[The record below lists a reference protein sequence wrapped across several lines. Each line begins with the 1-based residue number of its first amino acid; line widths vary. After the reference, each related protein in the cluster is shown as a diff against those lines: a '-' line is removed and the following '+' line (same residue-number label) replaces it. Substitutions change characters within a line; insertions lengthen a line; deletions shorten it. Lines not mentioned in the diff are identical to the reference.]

1 LTIVEL
7 IQKSIL
13 KLNMTNWWPE
23 VTVDVLESDLKR
35 FFPTEKRQVSEHRN
49 SLEEE
54 DEVECDWEIVSSE
67 PSLSYSNKFSKFR
80 NLEKQLGAQRAR
92 IDELQLKMCSA
103 TFHTLMADVGLH
115 SGNKIDR
122 FSPLNFCF
130 SQTETFFDDSVKV
143 TSFDVSESVKM
154 HASQFFADPN
164 VFLSQDAKDI
174 QRDSVCLNSQLL
186 IGSECGGYQTILE
199 VLVECIGAAGV
210 HADDEWEDIEQI
222 AQVILSLANR
232 TFSGGIS
239 FDKVLSLFQEKWLV
253 SPVSNEAEPLDVI
266 VTRASA
272 LVRAHTKYALM
283 PLEDYEGDVKKF
295 VNANLF
301 IEVPLVDVRGK
312 SKAHLFIQSD
322 DQVR

>member
-1 LTIVEL
+1 
-7 IQKSIL
+7 
-13 KLNMTNWWPE
+13 

-35 FFPTEKRQVSEHRN
+35 FFPLEKRQETDRRN
-49 SLEEE
+49 SIDQEEE

-67 PSLSYSNKFSKFR
+67 ASQSYSSKYSQFR
-80 NLEKQLGAQRAR
+80 DLEKQLGAQRAR

-122 FSPLNFCF
+122 FSPMNFCF
-130 SQTETFFDDSVKV
+130 SQTETFVDDYSVKV

-154 HASQFFADPN
+154 HASQVFADPN
-164 VFLSQDAKDI
+164 VFLNQDAKDI

-210 HADDEWEDIEQI
+210 HADDEWEDIEQV

-283 PLEDYEGDVKKF
+283 PLDDYEGDAKKF

-301 IEVPLVDVRGK
+301 IEIPLVDVREK
-312 SKAHLFIQSD
+312 SKAHLFIQLD